1 MFLSYEETK
10 YLGYDEKTK
19 LYRWEY
25 KIVDSEF
32 EEIGVG
38 TFGGGGVSQGLGTGL
53 AVIDTYENRNLN
65 VAVNLVKSFIWLNKE
80 YGWSINNT
88 VKYNKQY
95 NPKFAKY
102 EEDVNKYLILM

>member
-1 MFLSYEETK
+1 MFLSYKETK
-10 YLGYDEKTK
+10 YRGFDSNTG
-19 LYRWEY
+19 LYHWEY
-25 KIVDSEF
+25 KIVDSDF
-32 EEIGVG
+32 EHIGASKSAKG
-38 TFGGGGVSQGLGTGL
+38 EAESI
-53 AVIDTYENRNLN
+53 AISVIDTYEKRNLN
-65 VAVNLVKSFIWLNKE
+65 VVANLVKSFIWLNKE